1 MHLKFPEK
9 VDNGLRFLKLKLLP
23 KTLFFR
29 TIAAHF
35 HSADCGSGGFH
46 RGFF

>member
-9 VDNGLRFLKLKLLP
+9 VDNGLRVSETQAFAENLV
-23 KTLFFR
+23 FQND
-29 TIAAHF
+29 AAHF

-46 RGFF
+46 RGLF